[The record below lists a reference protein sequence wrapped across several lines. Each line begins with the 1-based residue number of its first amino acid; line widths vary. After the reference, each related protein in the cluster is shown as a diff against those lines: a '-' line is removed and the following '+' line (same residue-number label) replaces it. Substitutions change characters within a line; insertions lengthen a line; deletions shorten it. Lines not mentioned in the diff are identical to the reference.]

1 MNEDAKNPD
10 RDILASDAALWADDP
25 EQNLTEA
32 ELDHLLEYFRES
44 ECAGDSRLRSSVKR
58 QFQIF
63 MAMAEKERPRVQD
76 ARPIDARPID
86 AHPIDAHPKKVSKPS
101 TIVENKMKR
110 LLKACEVLDKQLT
123 ELDPVVRTWTN
134 QYLKAIDARDNENK
148 RVRLRPI
155 VEQISGPLDT
165 LISAARSAEGLAKK
179 GPNNMAERMMVESLA
194 DCWEICHGKLP
205 TTDKGRDRQDDP
217 FLELCQKMAG
227 FAHVKLQAKGAKLGT
242 LKLSGIVDDVLKE
255 RRSRPKE

>member
-1 MNEDAKNPD
+1 MHKDSKNPD
-10 RDILASDAALWADDP
+10 RDTLVSDAALWADDP

-32 ELDHLLEYFRES
+32 ELDHILEYFGES
-44 ECAGDSRLRSSVKR
+44 ENAGDSRLRSSVKR

-76 ARPIDARPID
+76 AR
-86 AHPIDAHPKKVSKPS
+86 PIDAHPKKVSKPS

-123 ELDPVVRTWTN
+123 ELDPVVGTWTN

-148 RVRLRPI
+148 RVRLRHI

-179 GPNNMAERMMVESLA
+179 GPDNIAVRMMVERLA
-194 DCWEICHGKLP
+194 DCWEIYHGKLP

>member
-44 ECAGDSRLRSSVKR
+44 ECAGDPRLRSSVKR

-76 ARPIDARPID
+76 ARPRNVE
-86 AHPIDAHPKKVSKPS
+86 DAHPKKVSKPS

-148 RVRLRPI
+148 RVRLRHI
-155 VEQISGPLDT
+155 VEQISGPLDN

-179 GPNNMAERMMVESLA
+179 GPDNIAVRMMVEALA
-194 DCWEICHGKLP
+194 DCWEICHRKLP
-205 TTDKGRDRQDDP
+205 TTDKGRGRRDET
-217 FLELCQKMAG
+217 FLELCQKMAR
-227 FAHVKLQAKGAKLGT
+227 FAHVKLQAKGAELGT
-242 LKLSGIVDDVLKE
+242 LKLSGIADDVLKE

>member
-1 MNEDAKNPD
+1 MHKDSKNPD
-10 RDILASDAALWADDP
+10 RDTLVSDAALWADDP

-32 ELDHLLEYFRES
+32 ELDHILEYFGES
-44 ECAGDSRLRSSVKR
+44 ENAGDSRLRSSVKR

-76 ARPIDARPID
+76 AR
-86 AHPIDAHPKKVSKPS
+86 PIDAHPKKVSKPS

-123 ELDPVVRTWTN
+123 ELDPVVGTWTN

-148 RVRLRPI
+148 RVRLRHI

-242 LKLSGIVDDVLKE
+242 LKLSGIADEVLKE

>member
-1 MNEDAKNPD
+1 
-10 RDILASDAALWADDP
+10 
-25 EQNLTEA
+25 
-32 ELDHLLEYFRES
+32 
-44 ECAGDSRLRSSVKR
+44 
-58 QFQIF
+58 
-63 MAMAEKERPRVQD
+63 
-76 ARPIDARPID
+76 
-86 AHPIDAHPKKVSKPS
+86 
-101 TIVENKMKR
+101 MKR

-123 ELDPVVRTWTN
+123 ELDPVVGTWTN

-148 RVRLRPI
+148 RVRLRHI

-179 GPNNMAERMMVESLA
+179 GPDNIAVRMMVEALA
-194 DCWEICHGKLP
+194 DCWEICHRKPP